1 MSADY
6 LDVLRGDQDPLE
18 IYQDVVR
25 SLQDLERFPLLLE
38 KICREAITL
47 DVDASERFRFALWRL
62 QIHADI
68 HRYQDMEQAQK
79 AKYVA
84 QVLEK
89 LIFGS
94 LMLEQ
99 EDYARE

>member
-1 MSADY
+1 MNPEY
-6 LDVLRGDQDPLE
+6 MDVLRGDQEPLE
-18 IYQDVVR
+18 IFNDVVR
-25 SLQDLERFPLLLE
+25 SLQDLEQFPFLLE

-99 EDYARE
+99 ENFSRD